1 MLPNSTR
8 VNRGNARVSALVEAT
23 RRGEFTDLI
32 LVHETRGQPDGL
44 VVCHLPLGP
53 TTYFTLENCV
63 LRHDVDTPPKYS
75 SDIAPH
81 LIFHDFDA
89 AKPLARR
96 LKTVLTC
103 LFPVPKSEGH
113 ERLCTFYNAEDRV
126 SFRHHAASREGKEV
140 ELKELGPRFEMRPYM
155 IKLGTLDQADADVEW
170 VLRPYMNSAKKVL

>member
-1 MLPNSTR
+1 M
-8 VNRGNARVSALVEAT
+8 EAT

-81 LIFHDFDA
+81 LIFHDFDET
-89 AKPLARR
+89 KPSRTA
-96 LKTVLTC
+96 
-103 LFPVPKSEGH
+103 P
-113 ERLCTFYNAEDRV
+113 EDRAHL
-126 SFRHHAASREGKEV
+126 FIPGAQK
-140 ELKELGPRFEMRPYM
+140 
-155 IKLGTLDQADADVEW
+155 
-170 VLRPYMNSAKKVL
+170 